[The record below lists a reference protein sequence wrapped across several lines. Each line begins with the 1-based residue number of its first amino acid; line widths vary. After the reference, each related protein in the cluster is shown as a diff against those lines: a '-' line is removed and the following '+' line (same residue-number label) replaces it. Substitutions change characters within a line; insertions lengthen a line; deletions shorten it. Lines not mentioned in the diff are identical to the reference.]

1 MTTHQTQIQE
11 ARMLAT
17 RQERGSSRSSLIV
30 LLLLVAVIVFFLL
43 QAVGPT
49 VTAYIPVTEEH
60 KTEHS
65 VLVGSGNAAT
75 VIFQELQGRWPPDPN
90 EQDPAKK
97 VLCYA
102 LRSGEEVLRYL
113 VYAGTGLSA
122 TGLEMGNLSWWQ
134 YGPAGPEAFG
144 YPKKSLRT
152 MQNVPGD
159 LKGGGYTIDKIDCDK
174 FTPPFQLLTP

>member
-1 MTTHQTQIQE
+1 MI
-11 ARMLAT
+11 AT
-17 RQERGSSRSSLIV
+17 RQERGSSGFPLIV
-30 LLLLVAVIVFFLL
+30 LLLVFAAILAFFIF
-43 QAVGPT
+43 QSIGPT

-60 KTEHS
+60 KAEHS

-75 VIFQELQGRWPPDPN
+75 VVFQELQGRWPPDPN
-90 EQDPAKK
+90 EQDPKRK
-97 VLCYA
+97 VLCYV

-134 YGPAGPEAFG
+134 YGPSGPEAFG

-152 MQNVPGD
+152 MENVPGD
-159 LKGGGYTIDKIDCDK
+159 LAKEGKYTIDKVNCDQ
-174 FTPPFQLLTP
+174 FTPPFQLLSP

>member
-1 MTTHQTQIQE
+1 MI
-11 ARMLAT
+11 AT
-17 RQERGSSRSSLIV
+17 RENRGSSGFPLIV
-30 LLLLVAVIVFFLL
+30 LLLLGAVIVVFFLL
-43 QAVGPT
+43 QAIGPT
-49 VTAYIPVTEEH
+49 VTAYLPVTEEH

-90 EQDPAKK
+90 EQDPTKR
-97 VLCYA
+97 VLCY
-102 LRSGEEVLRYL
+102 VLKGINGIERYL

-134 YGPAGPEAFG
+134 NGPAGPEAYG
-144 YPKKSLRT
+144 YPGKSLRT

-174 FTPPFQLLTP
+174 FTPPFQLLSP

>member
-1 MTTHQTQIQE
+1 MI
-11 ARMLAT
+11 AT
-17 RQERGSSRSSLIV
+17 REERGSSGFPLIV
-30 LLLLVAVIVFFLL
+30 LLLFVAAIVVFFLF
-43 QAVGPT
+43 QAVGST

-75 VIFQELQGRWPPDPN
+75 VIFEELQGRWPPDPN
-90 EQDPAKK
+90 EQDPTKR
-97 VLCYA
+97 VLCYV
-102 LRSGEEVLRYL
+102 LRGINGIERYL

-134 YGPAGPEAFG
+134 NGPAGPEAFG

-152 MQNVPGD
+152 MENVPGD
-159 LKGGGYTIDKIDCDK
+159 LAKEGKYTIEKVNCDQ